1 MNNLDIRSRAKE
13 KGVKLWEV
21 AEHIGINPTTLT
33 VWLRHELSEEKKQVM
48 LDAVEAIA
56 AAR

>member
-13 KGVKLWEV
+13 KGVKLWEL
-21 AEHIGINPTTLT
+21 AEYIGINPTTLT
-33 VWLRHELSEEKKQVM
+33 VWLRRELPEDKKQIM
-48 LDAVEAIA
+48 YKAIEAIA